1 MSVTEIYRVGS
12 VAASFPL
19 NGNLNY
25 LKKEGKKKSSS
36 CSGITLI
43 LCSSTDL

>member
-1 MSVTEIYRVGS
+1 MSVTEIYRIGS

-25 LKKEGKKKSSS
+25 LKKEGKKNPVPVAV
-36 CSGITLI
+36 LP
-43 LCSSTDL
+43 